1 MPNKEVYT
9 DTHFDANL
17 IMDEQSVKELVEKCI
32 SDKSIMSK
40 KFTNDDRYIQ
50 NISQTIYLV
59 CIGHTN
65 LSPLTKVSKA
75 SDFSFK

>member
-9 DTHFDANL
+9 DTHFDGNL

-32 SDKSIMSK
+32 NGKSIMSK

-50 NISQTIYLV
+50 NISQTIYLYV
-59 CIGHTN
+59 YRAYK
-65 LSPLTKVSKA
+65 S
-75 SDFSFK
+75 FSLNKSIKSF